1 MSAIRTLYV
10 SGSIGL
16 GHVTRDLAVARELR
30 ALEPRIEVHWLAGP
44 PASDVLADH
53 REILVPECAS
63 YRCETDQA
71 EAAARGG
78 RLSLTK
84 YVYRALGGWL
94 HNAKVL
100 GKAAKRGQF
109 DAIIGNETYEVVVA
123 YVFGMKVL
131 PAGVPFTMMFDFYGM
146 DVTTNSLLERLGA
159 WGLNLIWAQERRVTG
174 RQNNS
179 AIFFGEPEDV
189 PDRPFGVFLPN
200 RRRYAQKHVEFV
212 GYPLGFDLEL
222 LRDRPGLRAALG
234 YGPEPLVIC
243 TVGGTAV
250 GRCLLELC
258 GRAYPLIASRLPGL
272 RMVLVCGPRIDPAT
286 LDVPQGVER
295 HGMVPDL
302 YKHLSVCDLAI
313 VQGGGSVTL
322 ELTALRR
329 PFLFFPIAGHAE
341 QEITV
346 ASRLARHGA
355 GVRMT
360 QAEMT
365 PSSLADAIVANIKHE
380 LTYAQVPVDGTRRA
394 AKIILERVSKISP
407 RLGLPISSNSNCQ
420 VPQHRLPLG

>member
-30 ALEPRIEVHWLAGP
+30 ALEPRAEVHWLAGP
-44 PASDVLADH
+44 PASDVLANK

-71 EAAARGG
+71 EAAAHGG

-100 GKAAKRGQF
+100 GDAAKHGQF

-123 YVFGMKVL
+123 YVFGMNVL
-131 PAGVPFTMMFDFYGM
+131 PADVPFIMMYDFYGM

-159 WGLNLIWAQERRVTG
+159 WGLNFIWAQERRVTG

-189 PDRPFGVFLPN
+189 ADRPFGIFLPN
-200 RRRYAQKHVEFV
+200 RRQYALKHVEFV
-212 GYPLGFDLEL
+212 GYPLGFDLET
-222 LRDRPGLRAALG
+222 LRDRLGLRAALG

-250 GRCLLELC
+250 GRSLLELC
-258 GRAYPLIASRLPGL
+258 GRAHPVIARHLPGL

-286 LDVPQGVER
+286 LDVPQGAER
-295 HGMVPDL
+295 LGMVPDL
-302 YKHLSVCDLAI
+302 YKHLAVCDLAV
-313 VQGGGSVTL
+313 VQGGGTTTL

-329 PFLFFPIAGHAE
+329 PFLFFPIEGQSE
-341 QEITV
+341 QEVTV
-346 ASRLARHGA
+346 ANRLARHGA
-355 GVRMT
+355 GLRMA
-360 QAEMT
+360 QRDMT
-365 PSSLADAIVANIKHE
+365 PSSLADAIVANIGRE
-380 LTYAQVPVDGTRRA
+380 VMYRQIPVDGTGRA
-394 AKIILERVSKISP
+394 AKIILERASEGSH
-407 RLGLPISSNSNCQ
+407 RLKLPISSGAG
-420 VPQHRLPLG
+420 L

>member
-30 ALEPRIEVHWLAGP
+30 ALEPRAEVHWLAGP
-44 PASDVLADH
+44 PASDVLANK

-71 EAAARGG
+71 EAAAHGG
-78 RLSLTK
+78 HLSLTK

-100 GKAAKRGQF
+100 GDAAKHGQF

-123 YVFGMKVL
+123 YVFGMRVL
-131 PAGVPFTMMFDFYGM
+131 PADVPFIMMYDFYGM

-159 WGLNLIWAQERRVTG
+159 WGLNFIWAQERRVTG

-189 PDRPFGVFLPN
+189 ADRPFGIFLPN
-200 RRRYAQKHVEFV
+200 RRQYALKHVEFV
-212 GYPLGFDLEL
+212 GYPLGFDLET
-222 LRDRPGLRAALG
+222 LRDRLGLRAALG

-250 GRCLLELC
+250 GRSLLELC
-258 GRAYPLIASRLPGL
+258 GRAHPVVARHLPGL

-286 LDVPQGVER
+286 LDVPEGAER
-295 HGMVPDL
+295 LGLVPDL
-302 YKHLSVCDLAI
+302 YKHLAVCDLAV
-313 VQGGGSVTL
+313 VQGGGTTTL

-329 PFLFFPIAGHAE
+329 PFLFFPIEGQSE
-341 QEITV
+341 QEVTV
-346 ASRLARHGA
+346 ANRLARHGA
-355 GVRMT
+355 GLRMA
-360 QAEMT
+360 QRDMT
-365 PSSLADAIVANIKHE
+365 PSSLADAIVANIGRAVM
-380 LTYAQVPVDGTRRA
+380 YRQIPVDGTGRA
-394 AKIILERVSKISP
+394 AKIILERVSEVSH
-407 RLGLPISSNSNCQ
+407 RLKLPIS
-420 VPQHRLPLG
+420 LGAGL

>member
-30 ALEPRIEVHWLAGP
+30 ALEPRAEVHWLAGP
-44 PASDVLADH
+44 PASDVLANK

-71 EAAARGG
+71 EAAAHGG

-100 GKAAKRGQF
+100 GDAAKHGQF

-123 YVFGMKVL
+123 YVFGMNVL
-131 PAGVPFTMMFDFYGM
+131 PADVPFIMMYDFYGM

-159 WGLNLIWAQERRVTG
+159 WGLNFIWAQERRVTG

-189 PDRPFGVFLPN
+189 ADRPFGIFLPN
-200 RRRYAQKHVEFV
+200 RRQYALKHVEFV
-212 GYPLGFDLEL
+212 GYPLGFDLET
-222 LRDRPGLRAALG
+222 LRDRLGLRAALG

-250 GRCLLELC
+250 GRSLLELC
-258 GRAYPLIASRLPGL
+258 GRAHPVIARHLPGL

-286 LDVPQGVER
+286 LDVPQGAER
-295 HGMVPDL
+295 LGMVPDL
-302 YKHLSVCDLAI
+302 YKHLAVCDLAV
-313 VQGGGSVTL
+313 VQGGGTTTL

-329 PFLFFPIAGHAE
+329 PFLFFPIEGQSE
-341 QEITV
+341 QEVTI
-346 ASRLARHGA
+346 ANRLARHGA
-355 GVRMT
+355 GLRMA
-360 QAEMT
+360 QRDMT
-365 PSSLADAIVANIKHE
+365 PSSLADAIVANIGRE
-380 LTYAQVPVDGTRRA
+380 VMYRQIPVDGTGRA
-394 AKIILERVSKISP
+394 AKIILERASEVSH
-407 RLGLPISSNSNCQ
+407 RLKLPISSGAG
-420 VPQHRLPLG
+420 L

>member
-30 ALEPRIEVHWLAGP
+30 ALEPRTEVHWLAGP
-44 PASDVLADH
+44 PASDVLANK

-71 EAAARGG
+71 EAAAHGG

-100 GKAAKRGQF
+100 GDAAKHGQF

-123 YVFGMKVL
+123 YVFGMNVL
-131 PAGVPFTMMFDFYGM
+131 PADVPFIMMYDFYGM

-159 WGLNLIWAQERRVTG
+159 WGLNFIWAQERRVTG

-189 PDRPFGVFLPN
+189 ADRPFGIFLPN
-200 RRRYAQKHVEFV
+200 RRQYALKHVEFV
-212 GYPLGFDLEL
+212 GYPLGFDLET
-222 LRDRPGLRAALG
+222 LRDRLGLRAALG

-250 GRCLLELC
+250 GRSLLELC
-258 GRAYPLIASRLPGL
+258 GRAHPVVARHLPGL

-286 LDVPQGVER
+286 LDVPQGAER
-295 HGMVPDL
+295 LGMVPDL
-302 YKHLSVCDLAI
+302 YKHLAVCDLAV
-313 VQGGGSVTL
+313 VQGGGTTTL

-329 PFLFFPIAGHAE
+329 PFLFFPIEGQSE
-341 QEITV
+341 QEVTI
-346 ASRLARHGA
+346 ANRLARHGA
-355 GVRMT
+355 GLRMA
-360 QAEMT
+360 QRDMT
-365 PSSLADAIVANIKHE
+365 PSSLADAIVANIGRE
-380 LTYAQVPVDGTRRA
+380 VMYRQIPVDGTGRA
-394 AKIILERVSKISP
+394 AKIILKRASEVSH
-407 RLGLPISSNSNCQ
+407 RLKLPISSGAG
-420 VPQHRLPLG
+420 L

>member
-1 MSAIRTLYV
+1 MGTIRTLYV

-30 ALEPRIEVHWLAGP
+30 ALEPRAEVHWLAGP
-44 PASDVLADH
+44 PASDVLANK

-71 EAAARGG
+71 EAAAHGG

-100 GKAAKRGQF
+100 GDAAKHGQF

-123 YVFGMKVL
+123 YVFGMNVL
-131 PAGVPFTMMFDFYGM
+131 PADVPFIMMYDFYGM

-159 WGLNLIWAQERRVTG
+159 WGLNFIWAQERRVTG

-189 PDRPFGVFLPN
+189 ADRPFGIFLPN
-200 RRRYAQKHVEFV
+200 RRQYALKHVEFV
-212 GYPLGFDLEL
+212 GYPLGFDLET
-222 LRDRPGLRAALG
+222 LRDRLGLRAALG

-250 GRCLLELC
+250 GRSLLELC
-258 GRAYPLIASRLPGL
+258 GRAHPVVARHLPGL

-286 LDVPQGVER
+286 LDVPQDAER
-295 HGMVPDL
+295 LGMVPDL
-302 YKHLSVCDLAI
+302 YKHLAVCDLAV
-313 VQGGGSVTL
+313 VQGGGTTTL

-329 PFLFFPIAGHAE
+329 PFLFFPIEGQSE
-341 QEITV
+341 QEVTI
-346 ASRLARHGA
+346 ANRLARHGA
-355 GVRMT
+355 GLRMA
-360 QAEMT
+360 QRDMT
-365 PSSLADAIVANIKHE
+365 PSSLADAIVTNIGRE
-380 LTYAQVPVDGTRRA
+380 VMYRQIPVDGTGRA
-394 AKIILERVSKISP
+394 AKIILERASEVSH
-407 RLGLPISSNSNCQ
+407 RLKLPISSGAG
-420 VPQHRLPLG
+420 L

>member
-30 ALEPRIEVHWLAGP
+30 ALEPRTEVHWLAGP
-44 PASDVLADH
+44 PASDVLANK

-71 EAAARGG
+71 EAAAHGG

-100 GKAAKRGQF
+100 GDTAKHGQF

-123 YVFGMKVL
+123 YFFGKNVL
-131 PAGVPFTMMFDFYGM
+131 PADVPFIMMYDFYGM

-159 WGLNLIWAQERRVTG
+159 WGLNFIWAQERRVTG

-189 PDRPFGVFLPN
+189 ADRPFGIFLPN
-200 RRRYAQKHVEFV
+200 RRQYALKHVEFV
-212 GYPLGFDLEL
+212 GYPLGFDLET
-222 LRDRPGLRAALG
+222 LRDRLGLRAALG

-250 GRCLLELC
+250 GRSLLELC
-258 GRAYPLIASRLPGL
+258 GRAHPVVARHLPGL
-272 RMVLVCGPRIDPAT
+272 RMLLVCGPRIDPAT
-286 LDVPQGVER
+286 LDVPQGAER
-295 HGMVPDL
+295 LGMVPDL
-302 YKHLSVCDLAI
+302 YKHLAVCDLAV
-313 VQGGGSVTL
+313 VQGGGTTTL

-329 PFLFFPIAGHAE
+329 PFLFFPIEGQSE
-341 QEITV
+341 QEVTI
-346 ASRLARHGA
+346 AKRLARHGA
-355 GVRMT
+355 GLRMA
-360 QAEMT
+360 QRDMT
-365 PSSLADAIVANIKHE
+365 PSSLADAIVANIGREVMYK
-380 LTYAQVPVDGTRRA
+380 QIPVEGTGRA
-394 AKIILERVSKISP
+394 AKIILERASEGSH
-407 RLGLPISSNSNCQ
+407 RLNLPISSGAG
-420 VPQHRLPLG
+420 L